1 MPQAFEGE
9 RTTRRGMFVVVGYR
23 EADERFMAGLL
34 VGNDWIPVG
43 TFREGMRSEEKVA
56 LVQAIRQNG
65 LRQGSISATGQEGGA
80 SSAGLDGSR
89 QLGGAS
95 SAGLDDSLQLGG
107 AASARP
113 NGSGQAVSDTGMAGA
128 GYVRIQP
135 GICVELSF
143 SVTGP
148 RGLRSL
154 VENAPDSAWTDP
166 AFRAFRLKEKA
177 ASCTWNRLV
186 TDNADVLPGAAITHP
201 EKMLWPAAGLD
212 KEAYISYLVQIAPRL
227 LPFLQNRILTAIRFP
242 NGVTGESFYQ
252 KNCPKYAPDFIRTS
266 RSEDIDYIVAD
277 DLSTLVW
284 LGNQGAIEL
293 HVPFQQIGQLG
304 PQEIVLDLDPPGR
317 DEFPLAVQAANE
329 IRAILD
335 SFGIVGYPKVSG
347 GKGLQIHIP
356 LGAGSTLAYE
366 DTRVFT
372 SFVAEYLV
380 RKHPASFTVE
390 RLKKKRG
397 GRLYVDYIQHA
408 YGKTIICPYSARGRN
423 EATVAAPLRWEEVN
437 GQLEPEQF
445 TIPSVLE
452 RLYERPCPMSD
463 YFVRT
468 NPALVNVIGHLKAQA
483 IRV

>member
-1 MPQAFEGE
+1 MG
-9 RTTRRGMFVVVGYR
+9 
-23 EADERFMAGLL
+23 
-34 VGNDWIPVG
+34 G
-43 TFREGMRSEEKVA
+43 TAPARPS
-56 LVQAIRQNG
+56 
-65 LRQGSISATGQEGGA
+65 GSGP
-80 SSAGLDGSR
+80 
-89 QLGGAS
+89 
-95 SAGLDDSLQLGG
+95 
-107 AASARP
+107 AAS
-113 NGSGQAVSDTGMAGA
+113 GSDRIGA

-143 SVTGP
+143 TVTGP

-154 VENAPDSAWTDP
+154 VESAPDSAWTKP

-201 EKMLWPAAGLD
+201 EKTLWPAIPLD

-227 LPFLQNRILTAIRFP
+227 LPFLRNRILTAIRFP
-242 NGVTGESFYQ
+242 SGVTGESFYQ

-284 LGNQGAIEL
+284 LGNQAAIEL
-293 HVPFQQIGQLG
+293 HVPFQQIGQLK
-304 PQEIVLDLDPPGR
+304 PLEIVLDLDPPSR

-329 IRAILD
+329 IRTILD

-347 GKGLQIHIP
+347 GKGVQIHIP
-356 LGAGSTLAYE
+356 LGVGSMLSYE

-408 YGKTIICPYSARGRN
+408 YGKTIIAPYSARRRN
-423 EATVAAPLRWEEVN
+423 EATVAAPLRWEELN
-437 GQLEPEQF
+437 GQLAPEQF
-445 TIPSVLE
+445 TILSVLE

-463 YFVRT
+463 YFEQT
-468 NPALVNVIGHLKAQA
+468 NPALANVIQQLKAQTV
-483 IRV
+483 RV